1 MMLGD
6 VLAAA
11 SRSGVGMDEW
21 LQPADPLLWSALN
34 AAAEG
39 ENIDPSEF
47 ARASIAEFS
56 ERATEEDWAML
67 MSRMREDDDP
77 GRACLLTMM
86 RWRLRGSLN
95 GVPQPITGS
104 LT

>member
-11 SRSGVGMDEW
+11 SRSGEGMETW

-34 AAAEG
+34 AAAEA
-39 ENIDPSEF
+39 ERVDPAGF
-47 ARASIAEFS
+47 ARASIAAFS
-56 ERATEEDWAML
+56 ERASEEDWAML
-67 MSRMREDDDP
+67 ISRMRDDDDP

-86 RWRLRGSLN
+86 RWRLRAPQN
-95 GVPQPITGS
+95 GGERPITRS
-104 LT
+104 PT